1 MHGGVFMSA
10 INRGGLAASTHICPT
25 YIRPRYIPRKHI
37 PSTYIRSTHICR
49 KHIHPK
55 YILTL
60 ALACLAAACLFTFAT
75 PVAAE
80 EAKALPKSQPQA
92 ETPINTKGKTPIN
105 TNAKTPI
112 NTPINTKSKTNILSA
127 AEIKAVMQRNLPD
140 VRVLEVIR
148 NEKFDVYQLL
158 TDDYTNIFVSL
169 DGKDFVVGDHYS
181 YGNNAKLKNLTRERR
196 DVEQFKSVAGIPLS
210 EMIIFPA
217 VDGKS
222 KPIKSDKWVVV
233 FTDIDCGYCRRLHD
247 KMAEMNKL
255 GIEVRYAFFPRSG
268 ENTPSFEKAI
278 SVWCSPDKRAS
289 MTAAKAG
296 LEVKKAECENPVSTQ
311 YELGKK
317 VGVRGTPTMWSSNG
331 RKIPGYV
338 EPQRLLRIIQGQ
350 S

>member
-10 INRGGLAASTHICPT
+10 INRGGLAALTHICPR
-25 YIRPRYIPRKHI
+25 YIRPTHIRSRYIRRKHI
-37 PSTYIRSTHICR
+37 PSTHIPSTHIRSRYIRSTYIPS
-49 KHIHPK
+49 KN
-55 YILTL
+55 ILTL

-75 PVAAE
+75 PVAAA

-92 ETPINTKGKTPIN
+92 ETPINTKGKTD
-105 TNAKTPI
+105 
-112 NTPINTKSKTNILSA
+112 ILSA

-196 DVEQFKSVAGIPLS
+196 DVEQFKSVADIPLS
-210 EMIIFPA
+210 DMIIFPA

-296 LEVKKAECENPVSTQ
+296 LEVKKTECENPVSTQ

>member
-10 INRGGLAASTHICPT
+10 INRGGLAASTHICP
-25 YIRPRYIPRKHI
+25 RYIPRKHI
-37 PSTYIRSTHICR
+37 HPTYIHPTHISPRYIPR
-49 KHIHPK
+49 KNIHPK

-75 PVAAE
+75 PVAAA

-92 ETPINTKGKTPIN
+92 ETPINTKG
-105 TNAKTPI
+105 
-112 NTPINTKSKTNILSA
+112 KTNILSA

-196 DVEQFKSVAGIPLS
+196 DVEQFKSVADIPLS
-210 EMIIFPA
+210 DMIIFPA

-233 FTDIDCGYCRRLHD
+233 FTDIDCGYCRRLHN

-296 LEVKKAECENPVSTQ
+296 LEVKKTECENPVSTQ

-338 EPQRLLRIIQGQ
+338 EPQRLLRIIQDQ